1 MRDVAALAGVSLKTV
16 SRVVNEE
23 AAVSAD
29 VRARVQRAIQQL
41 DYRHNLAASNL
52 RRGVGR
58 TSVVGVLLQDLEN
71 SFSSSLLRAIE
82 DSLRPR
88 HIAVLAA
95 SLDEEPERERLLV
108 ADLVSRRVD
117 GLVIMPATQ
126 RQDYL
131 VPEIRAGLPVVFVDR
146 RPRAVDS
153 DSVTV
158 DNMQGGYDAMHHL
171 LTRGHRRVAVL
182 TDLPTIETAVLR
194 LGGVRRA
201 MRGAG
206 VELDQTLVET
216 GLRTV
221 EAAEEAVTRM
231 LASADPPTGIVALRN
246 ILSVGALRALRAAG
260 QLERV
265 AVVGFDDF
273 PTAELV
279 GLTVIRQHVS
289 DMGKVAA
296 DLLLARLDGED
307 GPPRHERV
315 RHLLVER
322 GSGELPPAP

>member
-29 VRARVQRAIQQL
+29 
-41 DYRHNLAASNL
+41 YRHNLVASNL

-71 SFSSSLLRAIE
+71 SFSSGLLRAIE
-82 DSLRPR
+82 DSLRER

-95 SLDEEPERERLLV
+95 SLDEEPDRERLLV

-158 DNMQGGYDAMHHL
+158 DNMQGGYEAMHHL
-171 LTRGHRRVAVL
+171 LARGHRRVAVL

-206 VELDQTLVET
+206 VELDDNLVHT

-221 EAAEEAVTRM
+221 EAAEEVVTRM
-231 LASADPPTGIVALRN
+231 LASADPPTGIAALRN
-246 ILSVGALRALRAAG
+246 ILSVGALRALRATG

-296 DLLLARLDGED
+296 DLLLTRLDGED

-322 GSGELPPAP
+322 GSGEVPPGR